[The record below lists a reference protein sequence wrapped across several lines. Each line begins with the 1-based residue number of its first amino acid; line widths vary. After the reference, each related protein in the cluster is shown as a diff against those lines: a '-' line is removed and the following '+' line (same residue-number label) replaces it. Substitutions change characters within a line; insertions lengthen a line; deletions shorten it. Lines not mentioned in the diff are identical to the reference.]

1 MPESLADAF
10 KRWKNRID
18 KCGSSL
24 KEEAKDWKKF
34 EEAYEG
40 KILDQSKS
48 DFSGQLAQVNLAY
61 VDVRSSIPKLY
72 SQNPYIFIEPTV
84 PEADLNSEILEKI
97 INSKLDEW
105 HIKARVEDLI
115 KGCKLNG
122 RAYLKV
128 SYKFDK
134 DKIGRQF
141 VGDEPNDEIVVN
153 YVAREDL
160 IIPRDASNFSN
171 ARWVA
176 HKIKAPIRDIRD
188 KFNLKKDDKPTT
200 HCDVLAQEDERM
212 PEDEKEDFQYG
223 TYYEIEDR
231 ENHTLSII
239 VDGVDRFVVKPYPH
253 PYDFY
258 TMYVALEW
266 NDLPGKCNTM
276 ADLHFWMRQLIE
288 LCEIKTQQH
297 NHRRK
302 LNSKYKW
309 RGSSPT
315 DDQITDLTTYKD
327 ATFVTL
333 KADQDFEPVQHA
345 TIGQEVYLSEQSL
358 RQDITVVSG
367 MNEMKQGLP
376 QVQKTAREAM
386 AIVNEAQDVISYR
399 AGKVEDAIAE
409 VIKKCVWLIQ
419 NRYDTTRVISLT
431 NMEEAEYLGF
441 KEKLKSSKFEI
452 LGDSK
457 RPFVKFVGT
466 DLMGKMRVKVK
477 AGSTLPINEAQR
489 KADITQLI
497 DLMGKSPQ
505 MAAAVDTKEMLKEI
519 GKLLHIENKRILLDG
534 KTPEQENSLLKR
546 NIPVLPNMNENHEEH
561 LAAHQLE
568 HNNTPAFIMHVF
580 AHNLMKSFL
589 DKSQF
594 YGQVQAQSNQGLG
607 GLNQNNISGFPQ
619 GSSVPPAA
627 LPQTPVPNSGPQVA
641 TTNQLP
647 V

>member
-1 MPESLADAF
+1 MAESLVDTF
-10 KRWKNRID
+10 KRWKNRIE
-18 KCGSSL
+18 KCGGTL
-24 KEEAKDWKKF
+24 KEEAKKWKKF
-34 EEAYEG
+34 EDAYEG
-40 KILDQSKS
+40 EILDESKS

-72 SQNPYIFIEPTV
+72 SQNPYILIDPLT
-84 PEADLNSEILEKI
+84 PEADLHAELMEKI
-97 INSKLDEW
+97 VNSKLEDW
-105 HIKARVEDLI
+105 HLKDRIEDLI

-134 DKIGRQF
+134 DKIGREF
-141 VGDEPNDEIVVN
+141 VGDEANDEICIN
-153 YVAREDL
+153 YVARDEL
-160 IIPRDASNFSN
+160 IIPRDAKCVQS

-176 HKIKAPIRDIRD
+176 HKIKAPIKDIRE
-188 KFNLKKDDKPTT
+188 KFNLRKDDKPTT
-200 HCDVLAQEDERM
+200 DCDKIVHDDERM
-212 PEDEKEDFQYG
+212 PEEEKEDFKYG

-231 ENHTLSII
+231 EKHTLAII
-239 VDGVDRFVVKPYPH
+239 VEGVDRFVEKPYSH

-258 TMYVALEW
+258 TMYVTLEW
-266 NDLPGKCNTM
+266 NNIPSKSDTK
-276 ADLHFWMRQLIE
+276 ADLHFWWRQLIE

-315 DDQITDLTTYKD
+315 DDQINDLTTYRD
-327 ATFVTL
+327 ATVVQL
-333 KADQDFEPVQHA
+333 KADQDIEPMSHA
-345 TIGQEVYLSEQSL
+345 TIGQEVYLSENSL

-386 AIVNEAQDVISYR
+386 AIVGEAQDVMSYR
-399 AGKVEDAIAE
+399 AGKLEAVIAE
-409 VIKKCVWLIQ
+409 VINKCVWLIQ
-419 NRYDTTRVISLT
+419 NRYDTTKVISLT

-441 KEKLKSSKFEI
+441 KEKIKSEKIEV
-452 LGDSK
+452 LGSSR
-457 RPFVKFVGT
+457 RPFLKFVGT
-466 DLMGKMRVKVK
+466 DLMGKMKVRVK
-477 AGSTLPINEAQR
+477 AGSTLPVNEAQR
-489 KADITQLI
+489 KQDITTLI

-505 MAAAVDTKEMLKEI
+505 MAAAVDTKELLKEI
-519 GKLLHIENKRILLDG
+519 AKLLHIENKRILLDS

-546 NIPVLPNMNENHEEH
+546 NIPVLPAMNENHDEH

-594 YGQVQAQSNQGLG
+594 YGQVQQSQQPPG
-607 GLNQNNISGFPQ
+607 GLPNLSQNNISGFPQ
-619 GSSVPPAA
+619 GSSVPASA
-627 LPQTPVPNSGPQVA
+627 IPQAVVPNSGPTQS
-641 TTNQLP
+641 NNLP